1 MKTFK
6 FERLVCIAVLLLV
19 GSVAGLAQQQTT
31 APVSRGVALEVTY
44 FKGRILA
51 YQRIGEWT
59 WYELF
64 QRPEDWKAR
73 EGELPVAAVRIGP
86 RYEDGV
92 VKVRVTVLRGRN
104 HEKEDFV
111 AEYTVS
117 LEKKTV
123 VDELTGVG
131 VVPFELQL
139 VRAPTTV
146 ADPPTVTN
154 KTKSIDVSVSPSES
168 TLPTFKA
175 RFQNNAAKAVVAMAY
190 HTAVEGVRRRTAS
203 PRNDDGS
210 PIIKAGESMEFTMLY
225 PTKVS
230 PVSSG
235 EVPPAMP
242 GLVMNIETVIFA
254 DGTYEGDPLPAA
266 NYFALVAGQKSQ
278 LRAFLKVAQSKE
290 FTNSPG
296 DFNAAMNSVN
306 VDSVMAEIVQRF
318 TLNADQTKDAR
329 AAFDVGRGSAVKL
342 FRNNQSEPVAALVQ
356 LIQKRIDGLP

>member
-1 MKTFK
+1 MKTFG
-6 FERLVCIAVLLLV
+6 RLVCIAVLL
-19 GSVAGLAQQQTT
+19 SAASIAGLAQQQAA

-64 QRPEDWKAR
+64 QRPEDWKTR

-86 RYEDGV
+86 RYDDGV

-117 LEKKTV
+117 AEKKTV
-123 VDELTGVG
+123 VDELTAVG

-146 ADPPTVTN
+146 ADPPAVVN
-154 KTKSIDVSVSPSES
+154 RTKSIDVSVSPSES
-168 TLPTFKA
+168 TLPTFKV
-175 RFQNNAAKAVVAMAY
+175 RFQNNSTKAVVAMAY
-190 HTAVEGVRRRTAS
+190 HSAIDGIRKRTAA
-203 PRNDDGS
+203 PRNEDGS
-210 PIIKAGESMEFTMLY
+210 PIIKPGDSMEFTMLY
-225 PTKVS
+225 PMKVS
-230 PVSSG
+230 PVSTG
-235 EVPPAMP
+235 EVPPALS

-266 NYFALVAGQKSQ
+266 NYSALVAGQKTQ

-306 VDSVMAEIVQRF
+306 VDGVMAEIAQRF

-329 AAFDVGRGSAVKL
+329 GAFDVGRGSAVKL
-342 FRNNQSEPVAALVQ
+342 FRNNQTEPVAALVQ
-356 LIQKRIDGLP
+356 LLQKRIDSLP